1 MTDVHTKI
9 QRSKNMA
16 AIISKNTKPEIT
28 VRKTMY
34 KMGLRYRLHRKDLPG
49 KPDIVLGPINL
60 ALFIN
65 GCFWHRHVNCKYAYN
80 PKTRKNF
87 WNKKFTDT
95 IKRDIKN
102 NIELEKLGWK
112 SVVIWE
118 CETQDQDSLRDQIL
132 KIIKLYKI
140 KINNKSTINAVD

>member
-1 MTDVHTKI
+1 MTDVHTKK

-16 AIISKNTKPEIT
+16 AIRSKNTKPEIT

-34 KMGLRYRLHRKDLPG
+34 KIGLRYRLHRKDLPG
-49 KPDIVLGPINL
+49 KPDIVLGPVKL
-60 ALFIN
+60 ALFVN

-87 WNKKFTDT
+87 WNKKFIDT

-140 KINNKSTINAVD
+140 KINNTSTTI

>member
-1 MTDVHTKI
+1 MTDVHTKL

-16 AIISKNTKPEIT
+16 AIRSKNTKPEIT

-34 KMGLRYRLHRKDLPG
+34 KMGLRYRLHKKDLPG
-49 KPDIVLGPINL
+49 KPDIVLGPVKL
-60 ALFIN
+60 ALFVN

-102 NIELEKLGWK
+102 NIELKKLGWE

-140 KINNKSTINAVD
+140 NINNTSTTI

>member
-1 MTDVHTKI
+1 MTDVHTKK

-34 KMGLRYRLHRKDLPG
+34 KIELRYRLHRKDLPG
-49 KPDIVLGPINL
+49 KPDIVLGPVKL
-60 ALFIN
+60 ALFVN

-140 KINNKSTINAVD
+140 KVNNKSTI

>member
-1 MTDVHTKI
+1 MTDVHTKK

-16 AIISKNTKPEIT
+16 AIRSKNTKPEIT

-49 KPDIVLGPINL
+49 KPDIVLGPVKL
-60 ALFIN
+60 ALFVN

-118 CETQDQDSLRDQIL
+118 CETQDLDSLRDQIL

-140 KINNKSTINAVD
+140 KISNSSSIK

>member
-1 MTDVHTKI
+1 MTDVHTKK

-87 WNKKFTDT
+87 WNKKVTDT

-102 NIELEKLGWK
+102 NIELKKLGWK

>member
-1 MTDVHTKI
+1 MTDVHTKK

-16 AIISKNTKPEIT
+16 AIRSKNTKPEIT

-49 KPDIVLGPINL
+49 KPDIVLGPVKL
-60 ALFIN
+60 ALFVN

-140 KINNKSTINAVD
+140 NINNTSTTI

>member
-1 MTDVHTKI
+1 MTDVHTKK

-49 KPDIVLGPINL
+49 KPDIVLGPVKL

-95 IKRDIKN
+95 LKRDIKN

-118 CETQDQDSLRDQIL
+118 CETQDQASLRDQIL

>member
-1 MTDVHTKI
+1 MDIVDSNK
-9 QRSKNMA
+9 RSQMMA
-16 AIISKNTKPEIT
+16 GIGSKDTKPEIA
-28 VRKTMY
+28 VRKFLHA
-34 KMGLRYRLHRKDLPG
+34 KGLRFRLHRKDLPG

>member
-1 MTDVHTKI
+1 MTDVHTKK

-16 AIISKNTKPEIT
+16 AIRSKNTKPEIT

-49 KPDIVLGPINL
+49 KPDIVLGPVKL
-60 ALFIN
+60 ALFVN

-118 CETQDQDSLRDQIL
+118 CETQDQDFLREKIL

-140 KINNKSTINAVD
+140 KISNTTSNNH

>member
-1 MTDVHTKI
+1 MTDVHTKK

-49 KPDIVLGPINL
+49 KPDIVLGLVKL

-140 KINNKSTINAVD
+140 KISNSSSIK

>member
-1 MTDVHTKI
+1 MTDVHTKKR
-9 QRSKNMA
+9 RSKYMA
-16 AIISKNTKPEIT
+16 AIRSKNTKPEIT

-49 KPDIVLGPINL
+49 KPDIVLGPVKL

-140 KINNKSTINAVD
+140 KINNKSTITAVD

>member
-65 GCFWHRHVNCKYAYN
+65 GCFWHRRVNCKYAYN

>member
-1 MTDVHTKI
+1 MTDVHTKK

-49 KPDIVLGPINL
+49 KPDIVLGPVNL

-87 WNKKFTDT
+87 WNKCYW
-95 IKRDIKN
+95 KN
-102 NIELEKLGWK
+102 NTEKN
-112 SVVIWE
+112 
-118 CETQDQDSLRDQIL
+118 L
-132 KIIKLYKI
+132 KRKI
-140 KINNKSTINAVD
+140 

>member
-1 MTDVHTKI
+1 MTDVHTKK

-65 GCFWHRHVNCKYAYN
+65 GCVWHRHVNCKYAYN

>member
-1 MTDVHTKI
+1 MTDVHTKL

-16 AIISKNTKPEIT
+16 AIRSKNTKPEIT

-34 KMGLRYRLHRKDLPG
+34 KMGLRYRLHKKDLPG
-49 KPDIVLGPINL
+49 KPDIVLGPVKL
-60 ALFIN
+60 ALFVN

-80 PKTRKNF
+80 PKTRKYF

-140 KINNKSTINAVD
+140 KINNKSTITAVD